1 MTSSS
6 PPSKPSPPT
15 TNHSLDCSRPT
26 TALFWLTTGS
36 AVALSL
42 LITQAAGE
50 PTLLLHVGSRNP
62 LLAQIERELGH
73 VMTTDPVGHDGQFNY
88 LIARDPLGR
97 GATAAAIS
105 AIDPNGPRYRYRRIL
120 LPLIAGGVGQ
130 FSGAWTLAALIALTA
145 LGIGLA
151 TVATADLA
159 YQWSVSS
166 GAAIAAMVNGSAF
179 IASGLL
185 TSEPFALG
193 LALTGVALFLR
204 QQRSLGAIALAAAGL
219 TKETYA
225 LVPLALAAW
234 SWRNQRPT
242 SAAWCV
248 ASLIPLALWSA
259 WLSARFAGSITAG
272 NVGIPLVGFLQGIR
286 IWVTSEQE
294 AIEIFPAVLVIS
306 ALAIAIAAAVLRG
319 GVTRYLLVPW
329 LVLAMCATL
338 TVWGKAN
345 NAARVFTI
353 LWPLGLL
360 SLWMPA
366 ATYRRVSRL

>member
-6 PPSKPSPPT
+6 PPSKPARPT
-15 TNHSLDCSRPT
+15 TYHPLDCSRAT
-26 TALFWLTTGS
+26 TALFWLTTGT
-36 AVALSL
+36 AVGLSL
-42 LITQAAGE
+42 LITQAAGK
-50 PTLLLHVGSRNP
+50 PQLLLRVGSRNP

-73 VMTTDPVGHDGQFNY
+73 VSTDPIGHDGQFNY
-88 LIARDPLGR
+88 LIARDPFGR
-97 GATAAAIS
+97 GSTPAAIS
-105 AIDPNGPRYRYRRIL
+105 AFDGNGPRYRYRRIL
-120 LPLIAGGVGQ
+120 LPLIAGGVGE
-130 FSGAWTLAALIALTA
+130 FSGAWTLPALIALTA

-151 TVATADLA
+151 TLATADLA
-159 YQWSVSS
+159 YQWSVNS
-166 GAAIAAMVNGSAF
+166 GVAIAAMANASVF

-193 LALTGVALFLR
+193 LALTGIALMLR
-204 QQRSLGAIALAAAGL
+204 QQRAFGAMALAAAGL

-234 SWRNQRPT
+234 SWQHQSPR

-259 WLSARFAGSITAG
+259 WVTAHFAGSSTAG
-272 NVGIPLVGFLQGIR
+272 NIGIPFVGFLQGIR
-286 IWVTSEQE
+286 MWVTSEQE
-294 AIEIFPAVLVIS
+294 AIELFPAVLVLS

-329 LVLAMCATL
+329 LVLAMCSTL

-345 NAARVFTI
+345 NPARVFTI

-360 SLWMPA
+360 SLGCA
-366 ATYRRVSRL
+366 RLPDRSEPG